1 MEKRGSQTL
10 TAFFLIIIAVVAV
23 TSIILIIKNRNIEDL
38 QVRFNCIK
46 DIKIEILNTCYEGNL
61 LKIEIKNKDDIILG
75 DFFLISL
82 YFSNQTSETIPTPY
96 NTYIMPYET
105 KTITVPYY
113 KGLEKIR
120 VIPRIENKNYL
131 CSEFAPEY
139 ENINECKNEKDS
151 S

>member
-1 MEKRGSQTL
+1 MEKRGTQTL
-10 TAFFLIIIAVVAV
+10 TTFLLIIVAV
-23 TSIILIIKNRNIEDL
+23 IAITSIILIIKNRNIEEL
-38 QVRFNCIK
+38 QVKFNCIK

-82 YFSNQTSETIPTPY
+82 YFNNQTSETIPTPY

-105 KTITVPYY
+105 KTITIPYY

-120 VIPRIENKNYL
+120 VIPRIENENYL
-131 CSEFAPEY
+131 CSELAPEY
-139 ENINECKNEKDS
+139 ENINECEEDE
-151 S
+151 